1 MRTLCIF
8 DVQQQIIMSDK
19 DIQRLKE
26 LAEKKLAN
34 GISKEEAL
42 RSLQRAGHLDNNG
55 KFTAQYQ
62 NLAQAVQNATKQ

>member
-1 MRTLCIF
+1 LYIF
-8 DVQQQIIMSDK
+8 VKQQQIIMSDK

-55 KFTAQYQ
+55 KFTAHYP
-62 NLAQAVQNATKQ
+62 NLAQAVENAAKR

>member
-1 MRTLCIF
+1 
-8 DVQQQIIMSDK
+8 MSDK

-42 RSLQRAGHLDNNG
+42 RSVQRAGHLDNNG
-55 KFTAQYQ
+55 NFTAPYP
-62 NLAQAVQNATKQ
+62 NLAQAVESAAKR